1 MPTSADWAPHM
12 EFMSL
17 LSTLPTRQRV
27 AAGESKVAIAKDLG
41 VGRAT
46 LYRALPQ

>member
-1 MPTSADWAPHM
+1 M
-12 EFMSL
+12 
-17 LSTLPTRQRV
+17 

-46 LYRALPQ
+46 LYRALAE